1 MQCESDQPSVW
12 LKFKASGLLFDGN
25 KAVVMAVDDI
35 TEMKQAEAALQE
47 SERCFR
53 HMFMNAPMPYQSLD
67 EQGNFIEVN
76 QSFLDVLG
84 YTANV
89 IAHNGVLDEGVN
101 FIQKPFS
108 LHDLGIKV
116 RRVLDE
122 K

>member
-1 MQCESDQPSVW
+1 MSRVV
-12 LKFKASGLLFDGN
+12 SGKRHNSISSRWIVPRKIAVKPELVSLLITD
-25 KAVVMAVDDI
+25 VVMP
-35 TEMKQAEAALQE
+35 EMSGRNLANQIHCLSPKIKTL
-47 SERCFR
+47 
-53 HMFMNAPMPYQSLD
+53 FMS
-67 EQGNFIEVN
+67 
-76 QSFLDVLG
+76 G